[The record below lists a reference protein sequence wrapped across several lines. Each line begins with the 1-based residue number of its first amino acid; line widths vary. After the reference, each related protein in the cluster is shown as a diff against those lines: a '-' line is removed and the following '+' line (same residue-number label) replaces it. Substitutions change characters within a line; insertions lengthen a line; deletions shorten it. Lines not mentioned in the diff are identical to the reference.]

1 MSRSPLSATIMV
13 STTSSHNWRTAKS
26 KRQQL
31 ALGKNNNNNTGG
43 VGTGGA
49 STSNNKMSDEGRKNN
64 NNSDAE
70 IKVMIG
76 GLKEK
81 HEQLLVFLKSEL
93 EDCKL
98 EQEEVLS
105 TGLMKLPKAV
115 RNMSIQAFN
124 AQHSCDL
131 LSLLKSKDGVVVAGT
146 GTAGTG
152 TAGGVVSKKN
162 MHMNMNEHAND
173 IHNKDATKKRC
184 FETPAPSRM
193 RRVGWSAAPGTVLR
207 TARRGEGIY
216 SQNGSPLAATE
227 PGTVIATI
235 CKKPRR
241 GGLDNNNESSELA
254 SANSTANVEINVGEG
269 HYISLN
275 DPNGI
280 SELDASMKQTAA
292 SQLKVLQDQMAS
304 LMATLK
310 G

>member
-1 MSRSPLSATIMV
+1 
-13 STTSSHNWRTAKS
+13 
-26 KRQQL
+26 
-31 ALGKNNNNNTGG
+31 
-43 VGTGGA
+43 
-49 STSNNKMSDEGRKNN
+49 
-64 NNSDAE
+64 
-70 IKVMIG
+70 
-76 GLKEK
+76 
-81 HEQLLVFLKSEL
+81 
-93 EDCKL
+93 
-98 EQEEVLS
+98 
-105 TGLMKLPKAV
+105 
-115 RNMSIQAFN
+115 MSIQAFN

-146 GTAGTG
+146 TGAAGTG
-152 TAGGVVSKKN
+152 TAGGVSKKN
-162 MHMNMNEHAND
+162 MHMNMNMNDHAND

-241 GGLDNNNESSELA
+241 GGLDGNNESAESA

>member
-1 MSRSPLSATIMV
+1 MV

-105 TGLMKLPKAV
+105 TG
-115 RNMSIQAFN
+115 
-124 AQHSCDL
+124 
-131 LSLLKSKDGVVVAGT
+131 VAGT

-227 PGTVIATI
+227 PGTVIAT
-235 CKKPRR
+235 
-241 GGLDNNNESSELA
+241 
-254 SANSTANVEINVGEG
+254 
-269 HYISLN
+269 
-275 DPNGI
+275 
-280 SELDASMKQTAA
+280 
-292 SQLKVLQDQMAS
+292 
-304 LMATLK
+304 
-310 G
+310 

>member
-31 ALGKNNNNNTGG
+31 AKNNNG

-49 STSNNKMSDEGRKNN
+49 STSNKKMSEEEGRIKKKNHH
-64 NNSDAE
+64 SDQDMQ
-70 IKVMIG
+70 VMIG

-131 LSLLKSKDGVVVAGT
+131 LSLLKSKDGVVVVAGT
-146 GTAGTG
+146 GAAGTG
-152 TAGGVVSKKN
+152 AGVVSKKN
-162 MHMNMNEHAND
+162 MNMNMNDHAND

-184 FETPAPSRM
+184 FETPAPRM
-193 RRVGWSAAPGTVLR
+193 RHVGWSAAPGTVLR

-241 GGLDNNNESSELA
+241 GGLDGNNESSESA
-254 SANSTANVEINVGEG
+254 ANSTANVEINVGEG
-269 HYISLN
+269 QYISLN